1 MKYDFGEWN
10 VPTKWEDV
18 TLGQVIAIDK
28 ERALEKPS
36 LASIIAILCGKSVD
50 EVEQLPVA
58 FVENIISKMSF
69 IQEKPQVSASCS
81 CVIDGERYSVNA
93 KEKLKFGEFVAVETA
108 MKSDS
113 GDVALFLAIL
123 CRKDGEAYTSE
134 FENEMLEQRKQMF
147 LDAPCMVV
155 LPVVSFF
162 LQVWTLQNGL
172 SRNYSTVK
180 DEVLNLIH
188 RCSESLAKGGHGSRL
203 CTNSRIR
210 KLRRLEKYIRRTY

>member
-50 EVEQLPVA
+50 EVEQLPVE
-58 FVENIISKMSF
+58 FVESIISKMSF
-69 IQEKPQVSASCS
+69 IQEQPQVSASCS

-93 KEKLKFGEFVAVETA
+93 KEKLTFGEWVAFNMIQE
-108 MKSDS
+108 S
-113 GDVALFLAIL
+113 GDVDVAKILAVV

-134 FENEMLEQRKQMF
+134 FENNVFPERVKMF
-147 LDAPCMVV
+147 RDASCMKT
-155 LPVVSFF
+155 LPIVAFF
-162 LQVWTLQNGL
+162 LNLYALSAIPSQRSFLKEEAQSLIQRILGTSAKNGRGKEL
-172 SRNYSTVK
+172 LTRWQK
-180 DEVLNLIH
+180 
-188 RCSESLAKGGHGSRL
+188 
-203 CTNSRIR
+203 R
-210 KLRRLEKYIRRTY
+210 KLRGLSKYIDSI